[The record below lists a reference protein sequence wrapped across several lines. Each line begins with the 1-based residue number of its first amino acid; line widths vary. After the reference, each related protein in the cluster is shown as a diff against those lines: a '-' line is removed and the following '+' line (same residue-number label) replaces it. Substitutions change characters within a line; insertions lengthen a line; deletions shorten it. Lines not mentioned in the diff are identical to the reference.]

1 MPYAKL
7 LNQLI
12 EESGMT
18 AKDVAQKCAD
28 YGVSITPSYLSML
41 RNGAGKRMP
50 SDEVS
55 RAIAKA
61 LGEDENLL
69 VVERAL
75 DEAPAPILTA
85 LQNILR
91 IVTIASAHIAGE
103 TITPDMEG
111 LLNERIQQM
120 PMSDSVLKLAQQTS
134 SPQFSKDVFGAIIQ
148 GSDGTTTVN
157 VTAPPEFVINT
168 DALSPTICKG
178 NRVRLQTEP
187 AYKAGDIIAFQGN
200 GIECRRVEVI
210 DGHIVLVAFERG
222 FDSLPY
228 DPQKHKILGRV
239 LTITRD
245 IK

>member
-61 LGEDENLL
+61 LGQNENLL
-69 VVERAL
+69 IVERAL
-75 DEAPAPILTA
+75 DEAPEPITKA
-85 LQNILR
+85 LQSVLR
-91 IVTIASAHIAGE
+91 ITVAGLLGLTGNE
-103 TITPDMEG
+103 ITPEMEA
-111 LLNERIQQM
+111 LINEQIQKT
-120 PMSDSVLKLAQQTS
+120 PLSESVLQLAQQTS
-134 SPQFSKDVFGAIIQ
+134 LPQFDKETFGTVMQNA
-148 GSDGTTTVN
+148 DGTTTVN
-157 VTAPPEFVINT
+157 VIAPPEFVIDTN
-168 DALSPTICKG
+168 AMSPIICKG
-178 NRVRLQTEP
+178 DRVRLQAEQ
-187 AYKAGDIIAFQGN
+187 AYTAGNIVAFQGD

-210 DGHIVLVAFERG
+210 DGHIVLVAFACG
-222 FDSLPY
+222 FDSAPY
-228 DPQKHKILGRV
+228 DPKKHKILGRV
-239 LTITRD
+239 LTVTRE

>member
-61 LGEDENLL
+61 LGKDENLL

-75 DEAPAPILTA
+75 DEAPEPITKA
-85 LQNILR
+85 LQYILR
-91 IVTIASAHIAGE
+91 IATAEIFGLTGTE
-103 TITPDMEG
+103 LTPEMEA
-111 LLNERIQQM
+111 LMDKQIQKM
-120 PMSDSVLKLAQQTS
+120 PLSESVLQLAQQTNL
-134 SPQFSKDVFGAIIQ
+134 PQFSKDTFGAMMQ
-148 GSDGTTTVN
+148 STDGSTTVN
-157 VTAPPEFVINT
+157 VTAPPEFVIDT
-168 DALSPTICKG
+168 DAMQPIIGKG
-178 NRVRLQTEP
+178 DRVRLQAEP
-187 AYKAGDIIAFQGN
+187 QYKTGDIVAFNGN
-200 GIECRRVEVI
+200 GMECRRVEIV
-210 DGHIVLVAFERG
+210 DGHVVLVPFERG
-222 FDSLPY
+222 FDSLTY
-228 DPQKHKILGRV
+228 DPKKQQILGRV
-239 LTITRD
+239 ITVTRD